1 MSDKKE
7 RIREL
12 VDILNKASKAYYSED
27 VEIMSNFEYDALY
40 DELEALEKETG
51 LVLSN
56 SPTVNVGYESAAEL
70 VKEAHDSPMLS
81 LDKTKEP
88 AALAAFLGT
97 QKGLLSWKLDG
108 LTIVLTY
115 ENGKLVKAVTRGNGE
130 IGEVV
135 TSNAKTFV
143 NLPLSISYQGRLV
156 VRGES
161 VIKYSDFKEIN
172 ERIEDADAKYKN
184 PRNLCSGSVRQLDPK
199 ITAERKVNFFAFS
212 LENSEDI
219 DFHNSNEERFK
230 WLKDQGFEVVPYK
243 VVTAETM
250 EETVQ
255 WYAKEIQKFDV
266 PSDGLVLLMDDIAY
280 GQSLGRTAKFPRN
293 SIAFKWKDEIAETS
307 LTEVEWS
314 PSRTGLINPVAIFEP
329 VELEG
334 TTVSRASV
342 HNVSIIESLKL
353 GIGDRITVYKANMI
367 IPQIA
372 ENLTSS
378 GNLEIPK
385 VCPACGTQTVIK
397 QDNGV
402 KTLTCPNEACPAKKI
417 KTFVD
422 FVSRNAMNI
431 EGISE
436 ETLEKFIGHGFIS
449 EFADL
454 FKLDA
459 HKEQIVNM
467 SGFGEKSYENI
478 IASVN
483 TARETTP
490 SRVLNGLGI
499 AGFGAAN
506 AKALCKYFKDDFAAI
521 RKASAEELTEIEGIG
536 DVLAKNLVEYFANPE
551 KSIAVDHLL
560 DEVHLNV
567 EDRSGDTNTLEGMTF
582 VITGSLT
589 QYPNRDAL
597 KAEIESKGGKV
608 AGSVS
613 SKTSFLIN
621 NDINSNSSKNN
632 NAKKLGVPI
641 ITEQDY
647 IEKFH

>member
-1 MSDKKE
+1 M
-7 RIREL
+7 
-12 VDILNKASKAYYSED
+12 
-27 VEIMSNFEYDALY
+27 
-40 DELEALEKETG
+40 
-51 LVLSN
+51 
-56 SPTVNVGYESAAEL
+56 
-70 VKEAHDSPMLS
+70 
-81 LDKTKEP
+81 
-88 AALAAFLGT
+88 
-97 QKGLLSWKLDG
+97 
-108 LTIVLTY
+108 
-115 ENGKLVKAVTRGNGE
+115 
-130 IGEVV
+130 
-135 TSNAKTFV
+135 
-143 NLPLSISYQGRLV
+143 
-156 VRGES
+156 
-161 VIKYSDFKEIN
+161 
-172 ERIEDADAKYKN
+172 
-184 PRNLCSGSVRQLDPK
+184 
-199 ITAERKVNFFAFS
+199 
-212 LENSEDI
+212 
-219 DFHNSNEERFK
+219 
-230 WLKDQGFEVVPYK
+230 
-243 VVTAETM
+243 
-250 EETVQ
+250 
-255 WYAKEIQKFDV
+255 
-266 PSDGLVLLMDDIAY
+266 
-280 GQSLGRTAKFPRN
+280 
-293 SIAFKWKDEIAETS
+293 
-307 LTEVEWS
+307 
-314 PSRTGLINPVAIFEP
+314 
-329 VELEG
+329 
-334 TTVSRASV
+334 
-342 HNVSIIESLKL
+342 
-353 GIGDRITVYKANMI
+353 
-367 IPQIA
+367 
-372 ENLTSS
+372 
-378 GNLEIPK
+378 
-385 VCPACGTQTVIK
+385 IK

-589 QYPNRDAL
+589 QYPNRDSL